1 MSTDVHFKNIPR
13 ICPKYCKVIKIVLE
27 VKKFKKLF
35 CGLSWESFNI
45 GSLLSC
51 NVFLNLIETALHLE

>member
-1 MSTDVHFKNIPR
+1 MSPE
-13 ICPKYCKVIKIVLE
+13 YCKVIKIFLE

-35 CGLSWESFNI
+35 CGLFCENFNI

-51 NVFLNLIETALHLE
+51 NVFLNFTETVLRLD